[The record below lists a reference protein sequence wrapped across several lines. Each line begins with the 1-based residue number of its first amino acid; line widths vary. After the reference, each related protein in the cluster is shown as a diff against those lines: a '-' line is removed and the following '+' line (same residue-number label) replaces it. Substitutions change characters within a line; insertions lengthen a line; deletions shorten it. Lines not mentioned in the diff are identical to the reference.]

1 MHLEDTNIRE
11 GTLVEVPE
19 GPLRVGDYPHN
30 FGIVTCM
37 RQVAGCLY
45 AEVVTNTGTHRI
57 IEPDRLCVLSQV
69 MESEDAEADRV
80 REQHSAAS
88 AQVGLSGGR
97 SHRLARRSSTR
108 TR

>member
-1 MHLEDTNIRE
+1 MHLDDTNVRE

-37 RQVAGCLY
+37 RQVAGSLY

-57 IEPDRLCVLSQV
+57 IEPDRLCVLGQV
-69 MESEDAEADRV
+69 MENEDAEADCD
-80 REQHSAAS
+80 REQHPNAT
-88 AQVGLSGGR
+88 AQVG
-97 SHRLARRSSTR
+97 ASS
-108 TR
+108 